1 MGKKTSIGIP
11 KSISLDQKHIL
22 FSKQTTR
29 VKGEWKLKP
38 RGKNPPHS
46 LLRIPLALLTIKIFI
61 NKVINKKIM
70 GWNFEPKIL
79 LQGINE
85 PQAIPYIE
93 AMQSY
98 DMTQLAGIS
107 SEYVGES
114 YHNIK
119 IFDLVT
125 EAYDQLNGITTT
137 IIFNEPN
144 QVLDSALEAINA
156 GIKQIIINTNDI
168 PPLDLFHLTTKADR
182 EGIKILGTNKAG
194 ILIPEKLNYG
204 VLNPQLYQPG
214 SVGIINYGN
223 SNLSPELALLLQ
235 DDNQGVSM
243 VVNLGDATFKKV
255 DWEMLLVT
263 FNQHKET
270 KSIFLS
276 INKLLHLDYEKL
288 AKIILEFAKKPV
300 VIRLL
305 DPDNLNEAI
314 SLPQPRIITDQI
326 PLHLNQVK
334 SPQMI
339 VEYWQDQGLD
349 VVAFSSEK

>member
-22 FSKQTTR
+22 FSKQTIG
-29 VKGEWKLKP
+29 VQGKWKLKSQ
-38 RGKNPPHS
+38 GKILPPS
-46 LLRIPLALLTIKIFI
+46 LLRMPLALLTIKILI
-61 NKVINKKIM
+61 NKIINKKIM

-85 PQAIPYIE
+85 PQAMPYIE
-93 AMQSY
+93 AMQCY
-98 DMTQLAGIS
+98 DMAQLVGVS
-107 SEYVGES
+107 SEYIGDS
-114 YHNIK
+114 YHNIQV
-119 IFDLVT
+119 FDLVT

-137 IIFNEPN
+137 IIFNQPN

-168 PPLDLFHLTTKADR
+168 PPLDLFKLTTQADR
-182 EGIKILGTNKAG
+182 EGVKILGTNKAG

-204 VLNPQLYQPG
+204 VLHPHRYQPG
-214 SVGIINYGN
+214 SVGMINYGH

-255 DWEMLLVT
+255 DWEMLFVT

-270 KSIFLS
+270 KTIWLS
-276 INKLLHLDYEKL
+276 LNKLLHLDYEKL

-300 VIRLL
+300 LIRLL
-305 DPDNLNEAI
+305 DPDNLNEVI
-314 SLPQPRIITDQI
+314 SFPQPRIITDQI
-326 PLHLNQVK
+326 PVHLNQVK

-349 VVAFSSEK
+349 VVQ